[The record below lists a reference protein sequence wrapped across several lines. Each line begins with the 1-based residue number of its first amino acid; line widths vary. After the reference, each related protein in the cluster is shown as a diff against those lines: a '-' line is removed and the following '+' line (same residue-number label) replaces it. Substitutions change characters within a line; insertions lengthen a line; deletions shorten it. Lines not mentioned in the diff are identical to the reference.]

1 MSAPRPKSPTSRVA
15 LTSRVVRAVA
25 TGAPWKRRPLSLI
38 VAIALVLTSTVGSIA
53 LLPSTALADDAGA
66 SAARSTVASE
76 AETLVAGTT
85 TAITVQ
91 AKAAD
96 GTNRTTG
103 GAVVVITQ
111 QSGDS
116 AAVTLSGVTDNEDGT
131 YSATV
136 SATTSGT
143 RTFEATLDGAEVQGG
158 TGSVQIVTV
167 NFIAG
172 AAAELVLTTDAAG
185 AASGAAFTTQPVVEI
200 RDAQGNLTGST
211 ANVTMTV
218 SADGTVVGTAT
229 VAAVGGVAT
238 FTNVGIS
245 GTAADYT
252 LTFASDGLTSDTQTI
267 TLGAGAADELVLTT
281 DAAGAASGAAF
292 ETQPVV
298 EIRDAQGNLTDS
310 TANVTMTVSVDGTV
324 VGTATVAAVD
334 GVATFTNVG
343 ISGTAA
349 DYTLT
354 FASGVLTSDTQTITL
369 GAGAADE
376 LVLTT
381 DAAGAASGA
390 AFETQ
395 PVVEIR
401 DAQGNLTDSTANV
414 TMTVSVD
421 GTVVGTATVAAVGG
435 VATFT
440 NVGISG
446 TAADYTLTFASDGL
460 DSDTQTI
467 TLGAGAA
474 DELVLTTDAAGAASG
489 AAFETQPVVE
499 IRDAQGNLTDSTA
512 NVTMTVSVGWHGC
525 RHGDGRGGRRCGHVH
540 ERGDQRHRRRLHPD
554 VRIGRADQRH
564 ADHHPGCGCG
574 GCGLV
579 DHRGVSGHR
588 CDSGRRGQFDVDD
601 HGA

>member
-1 MSAPRPKSPTSRVA
+1 MGAGGTLGET
-15 LTSRVVRAVA
+15 LTATASSGVA
-25 TGAPWKRRPLSLI
+25 TF
-38 VAIALVLTSTVGSIA
+38 
-53 LLPSTALADDAGA
+53 
-66 SAARSTVASE
+66 
-76 AETLVAGTT
+76 
-85 TAITVQ
+85 
-91 AKAAD
+91 
-96 GTNRTTG
+96 
-103 GAVVVITQ
+103 
-111 QSGDS
+111 
-116 AAVTLSGVTDNEDGT
+116 SGVTLAGT
-131 YSATV
+131 VGTDYV
-136 SATTSGT
+136 LRFTSGSLT
-143 RTFEATLDGAEVQGG
+143 AA
-158 TGSVQIVTV
+158 GSANVTV
-167 NFIAG
+167 TAG
-172 AAAELVLTTDAAG
+172 VASQLAITTDAA
-185 AASGAAFTTQPVVEI
+185 
-200 RDAQGNLTGST
+200 D
-211 ANVTMTV
+211 
-218 SADGTVVGTAT
+218 
-229 VAAVGGVAT
+229 
-238 FTNVGIS
+238 
-245 GTAADYT
+245 
-252 LTFASDGLTSDTQTI
+252 
-267 TLGAGAADELVLTT
+267 
-281 DAAGAASGAAF
+281 AASGAAF

-354 FASGVLTSDTQTITL
+354 FASDGLTSDTQTITL

-401 DAQGNLTDSTANV
+401 DAEGNLTDSTANV
-414 TMTVSVD
+414 TMSVSVD
-421 GTVVGTATVAAVGG
+421 GTVVGTATVAAVDG

-446 TAADYTLTFASDGL
+446 TADDYTLTFVTFASGEL

-499 IRDAQGNLTDSTA
+499 IRDAEGNLTDSTA
-512 NVTMTVSVGWHGC
+512 NVTMTVSV
-525 RHGDGRGGRRCGHVH
+525 DGTVVGTATVAAVDGVATFTNV
-540 ERGDQRHRRRLHPD
+540 GDQRHRRRLHPD

-574 GCGLV
+574 GRAGADDRCGGCGEWC
-579 DHRGVSGHR
+579 GVRDAAGGG
-588 CDSGRRGQFDVDD
+588 DP
-601 HGA
+601 